1 MFKVIVKSVRPNIK
15 DEFFRYD
22 DDMYDYINEVYSETG
37 KILLRETEVSEDS
50 SIETCTTIFE
60 SKADW
65 LEYVKDPVIT
75 YQEPIKVRYN
85 IYHKIA
91 VSTNV
96 EDIPV
101 TKDLYNLY
109 LR

>member
-1 MFKVIVKSVRPNIK
+1 MYKVTVKSVKPNRQ

-22 DDMYDYINEVYSETG
+22 DDMYDYIDETYIQTG
-37 KILLRETEVSEDS
+37 KILLRETTVSEYS
-50 SIETCTTIFE
+50 TVETCTTIFN
-60 SKADW
+60 SKEDW
-65 LEYVKDPVIT
+65 LDYCKDPIIK

-96 EDIPV
+96 ENIPV